1 VNADPFLRRLES
13 TAIVVCIVM
22 ALVALLFSSN
32 RIASAVAVLGG
43 GALAGFS
50 YWTIGASV
58 GALGRRATGGGARRR
73 PRLGWIVLKV
83 FFRYALLVLFAYVMI
98 ARLRLPPLGL
108 LAGASSVVAAASV
121 EAVRVLLKKS

>member
-13 TAIVVCIVM
+13 TAIVACIAM
-22 ALVALLFSSN
+22 ALVALLVS
-32 RIASAVAVLGG
+32 RDRMASAVAVLAG

-58 GALGRRATGGGARRR
+58 AALGRGSETTTGP
-73 PRLGWIVLKV
+73 PRIGWIVLKV
-83 FFRYALLVLFAYVMI
+83 FFRYALLLLFAYVMI

-108 LAGASSVVAAASV
+108 LAGASSVVAAASA

>member
-1 VNADPFLRRLES
+1 MSVDPFLRRLES
-13 TAIVVCIVM
+13 TAIVICMAMAIVAAVVSAHR
-22 ALVALLFSSN
+22 ALSALAVVA
-32 RIASAVAVLGG
+32 G
-43 GALAGFS
+43 GALAAFS

-58 GALGRRATGGGARRR
+58 GALGRTARP
-73 PRLGWIVLKV
+73 PRLGWIVVKV

>member
-13 TAIVVCIVM
+13 TAIVACIAM
-22 ALVALLFSSN
+22 ALVALLVS
-32 RIASAVAVLGG
+32 RDRMASAVAVLAG

-58 GALGRRATGGGARRR
+58 AALGRGSDSTKGP
-73 PRLGWIVLKV
+73 PRIEWIVLKV
-83 FFRYALLVLFAYVMI
+83 FFRYALLLLFAYVMI

-108 LAGASSVVAAASV
+108 LAGASSVVAAASA